1 MAETVVLKI
10 EPKALIVKDA
20 AKVMQTSERVMRNLI
35 KAGIVRAMNLP
46 TLTVSIKEIER
57 AMDYITE
64 NQIDLT
70 EFSKDDFSK
79 RLEKSNVVQMEVR
92 A

>member
-1 MAETVVLKI
+1 MAETVVLQIK
-10 EPKALIVKDA
+10 PKALGVKDA

-35 KAGIVRAMNLP
+35 KAGIVRAMKLP
-46 TLTVSIKEIER
+46 TLTITIKELER

-64 NQIDLT
+64 KQIDLT

-79 RLEKSNVVQMEVR
+79 RLDESNVVKTEVKK
-92 A
+92 